1 MPRGGFSLA
10 VEAPPAVTE
19 GDDDEV
25 SVVSAPAVSSELLA
39 AAPSAAARDARW
51 SQTRWCVSKETEFAV
66 DSTESTDEVLGRE
79 TGQGDAS
86 ALPSAQNSA

>member
-39 AAPSAAARDARW
+39 DSSSAAAGNARW
-51 SQTRWCVSKETEFAV
+51 SQTRWCIAKETELAV
-66 DSTESTDEVLGRE
+66 DSTASTTRSW
-79 TGQGDAS
+79 T
-86 ALPSAQNSA
+86 PY